1 MQDDVLILISE
12 SFKGDAIG
20 QQKPAEIR
28 REVFCRVGGI
38 SRREWFDAGHS
49 GLKPELML
57 SVFFGDY
64 SGEKTVEYNGN
75 RYTVYRTYR
84 ADPETV
90 ELYCERRTGA

>member
-1 MQDDVLILISE
+1 MQDDVLILVSNSFSE
-12 SFKGDAIG
+12 DEIG
-20 QQKPAEIR
+20 QQKPVEVR

-49 GLKPELML
+49 GLKPELMF

-64 SGEKTVEYNGN
+64 CGEKTVEYNGD

>member
-1 MQDDVLILISE
+1 MQDDVITLISNTFE
-12 SFKGDAIG
+12 DDSIG
-20 QQKPAEIR
+20 QQKPIELR
-28 REVFCRVGGI
+28 RDVFCRVSAI
-38 SRREWFDAGHS
+38 SRREWFDAGNS
-49 GLKPELML
+49 GLKPELMF

-90 ELYCERRTGA
+90 ELYCERRTGT

>member
-1 MQDDVLILISE
+1 MQDDVLTLISNT
-12 SFKGDAIG
+12 FDGDSIG
-20 QQKPAEIR
+20 QQKPVELR
-28 REVFCRVGGI
+28 RDVFCRVSAI

-49 GLKPELML
+49 GLKPELMF

-64 SGEKTVEYNGN
+64 CGEKTVEYNGD

-84 ADPETV
+84 ADQETV

>member
-1 MQDDVLILISE
+1 MQDDVLILVSNSFSE
-12 SFKGDAIG
+12 DEIG
-20 QQKPAEIR
+20 QQKPAEIC

-49 GLKPELML
+49 GLKPELMF

-64 SGEKTVEYNGN
+64 CGEKTVEYNGN

>member
-28 REVFCRVGGI
+28 REVFCRVCGI
-38 SRREWFDAGHS
+38 SRREFFDAGHN
-49 GLKPELML
+49 GLKPEMMFC
-57 SVFFGDY
+57 VFFGDY
-64 SGEKTVEYNGN
+64 NGEKTVEYNGN

>member
-20 QQKPAEIR
+20 QQNPVEIR

-38 SRREWFDAGHS
+38 SRREFFDAGHN
-49 GLKPELML
+49 GLKPELMFC
-57 SVFFGDY
+57 VFFDDY
-64 SGEKTVEYNGN
+64 CGEKTVEYNGD

>member
-12 SFKGDAIG
+12 SFNGDAIG

-38 SRREWFDAGHS
+38 SRREWFDAGYS
-49 GLKPELML
+49 GLKPELMF

-64 SGEKTVEYNGN
+64 CGEKTVEYNDD

-84 ADPETV
+84 ADQETV

>member
-20 QQKPAEIR
+20 QQKPAKIR

-38 SRREWFDAGHS
+38 SRLEWFDAGHS
-49 GLKPELML
+49 GLMPELMF

>member
-1 MQDDVLILISE
+1 MQDDILILVSN
-12 SFKGDAIG
+12 SFSGDEIG

-38 SRREWFDAGHS
+38 SRREWFDAGHN
-49 GLKPELML
+49 GLKPELMFC
-57 SVFFGDY
+57 VFFGDY
-64 SGEKTVEYNGN
+64 SGEKTVEYNGE

-84 ADPETV
+84 ADLETV

>member
-1 MQDDVLILISE
+1 MQDDVLTLISNT
-12 SFKGDAIG
+12 FDGDSIG
-20 QQKPAEIR
+20 QQKPVELR
-28 REVFCRVGGI
+28 RDVFCRVSAI

-49 GLKPELML
+49 GLKPELMF

-64 SGEKTVEYNGN
+64 CGEKTVEYNGE

-84 ADPETV
+84 ADQETV